1 MNIKWHTIYPPK
13 NILLIHGVEM
23 KSALSETLC
32 FQSFGHLLYIFMHY
46 HVYFSMFMSCTF
58 FDRIP
63 SCGCNL
69 SSIIHCSGHKDHML
83 YRVLGIL
90 CGLILWVKD
99 LSSPSLDFC
108 KFSDTI
114 SSLKMCKRDVRP
126 CRPSY
131 FTFSHSEIP
140 FFPIQNL
147 YLFLCLYSS
156 GCSSW
161 AYQPYAFSIY
171 Y

>member
-1 MNIKWHTIYPPK
+1 MTPFIPKKQFFSCMGLKWKVLCQRLCAFRVLGTCSASSCTI
-13 NILLIHGVEM
+13 
-23 KSALSETLC
+23 
-32 FQSFGHLLYIFMHY
+32 
-46 HVYFSMFMSCTF
+46 SMFMSCTF

-69 SSIIHCSGHKDHML
+69 SSIILCSGHKDHML

-99 LSSPSLDFC
+99 LSSLSLDFC
-108 KFSDTI
+108 KFSDAI
-114 SSLKMCKRDVRP
+114 SSLKMCKRDARP

-131 FTFSHSEIP
+131 FTFSHSQIP

-156 GCSSW
+156 GYSSW
-161 AYQPYAFSIY
+161 AYEPYAFS
-171 Y
+171 